1 MRALRIAL
9 DGPVATDLSL
19 ASASFGMASLVAEV
33 ERRTE
38 ASDWESLASVIADGT
53 GWLVYED
60 RAISPSMRYGY
71 RLAYRLGGDLLHTD
85 DAWVEVPA
93 LQFAIRGLTPNPSA
107 GDPVVAFSLGSGEPA
122 TLELYDLRGRLVQSR
137 EVGALGAGS
146 HDVRLGERGRL
157 RAGIYAIRLRQGEH
171 VAVARA
177 VIVR

>member
-1 MRALRIAL
+1 M
-9 DGPVATDLSL
+9 
-19 ASASFGMASLVAEV
+19 
-33 ERRTE
+33 
-38 ASDWESLASVIADGT
+38 
-53 GWLVYED
+53 
-60 RAISPSMRYGY
+60 
-71 RLAYRLGGDLLHTD
+71 
-85 DAWVEVPA
+85 
-93 LQFAIRGLTPNPSA
+93 
-107 GDPVVAFSLGSGEPA
+107 VAFSLGSGEPA